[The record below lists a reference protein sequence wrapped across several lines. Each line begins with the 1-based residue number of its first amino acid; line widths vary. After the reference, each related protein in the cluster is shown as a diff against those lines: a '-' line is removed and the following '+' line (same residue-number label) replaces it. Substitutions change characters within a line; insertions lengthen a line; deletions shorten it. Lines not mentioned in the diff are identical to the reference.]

1 MRCVAEYRIC
11 RKSESHYDLTEECF
25 QGKDPSRGGPL
36 TLTDDSWIQYGNE
49 KNRSHFKP
57 TRECLGA
64 FSSSLCTAEAYA
76 MSALAGTTTGTYP
89 PNSQWSKNPIS
100 LCGDPTE
107 GVEGIFDDGCNTT
120 KYPTQ
125 FKPVAPGAYGFW
137 GVYKLGAAQAGIG
150 RLHALSVIDRVN
162 VPDNLGA
169 PRRPPGRR
177 PRFATSRESCGE
189 DQPSA
194 QMLRRDGPVYS
205 QLQIR

>member
-1 MRCVAEYRIC
+1 MRA
-11 RKSESHYDLTEECF
+11 
-25 QGKDPSRGGPL
+25 
-36 TLTDDSWIQYGNE
+36 
-49 KNRSHFKP
+49 
-57 TRECLGA
+57 
-64 FSSSLCTAEAYA
+64 
-76 MSALAGTTTGTYP
+76 AGTTTGTYP

-107 GVEGIFDDGCNTT
+107 GVDGVFDDGCNTT

-137 GVYKLGAAQAGIG
+137 GVYKLGTAQAGIG
-150 RLHALSVIDRVN
+150 RLHALSVIDTVN

-169 PRRPPGRR
+169 PLCHPSPLL
-177 PRFATSRESCGE
+177 ATSRESSCGD
-189 DQPSA
+189 DQLSA